1 MMWLPRLA
9 LTNGKYGVSDTVY
22 AGSEQGSRVGIE
34 TELRKD

>member
-9 LTNGKYGVSDTVY
+9 LTNGKDGVGDTVD